1 MNEKLKG
8 KLDEAFDEGR
18 LAASEAALRE
28 MVEADPEAKL
38 YLQRL
43 LAIDAGLSQPQA
55 DEAPAMFRAEVMSRL
70 PRSRPARIKKAAFL
84 RDLVLPLYVAV
95 VLVASFVF
103 RDALGITALLDTV
116 SEGMAS
122 TSGGS
127 GWVEI
132 LFMIASSAGILL
144 SAWLIVTSFF
154 GIRSRRITR

>member
-84 RDLVLPLYVAV
+84 RD
-95 VLVASFVF
+95 
-103 RDALGITALLDTV
+103 TALLDTV